1 MFPLASTSQYSLAQ
15 ALRPSR
21 SQPCCSAP
29 RSAPFSLQL
38 LCLESTA
45 QSIVGTSACSHSGG
59 PQQLH
64 TTWHP
69 TAPQKD
75 RGHRLSCSRRCHHP
89 PLQASPNDLANQPSL
104 ILRSLVLLEVVDEE
118 VVMGLEVV
126 SVASLVVGMT
136 PLDAKA
142 LHHTDFPWGTLID
155 HVVLNPGNHFCFVGS
170 CMSKMLKLVLGLSQ
184 QPTEIPLWSAH

>member
-1 MFPLASTSQYSLAQ
+1 MLFCSTVCTFLS
-15 ALRPSR
+15 
-21 SQPCCSAP
+21 SAVVP
-29 RSAPFSLQL
+29 GKYG
-38 LCLESTA
+38 
-45 QSIVGTSACSHSGG
+45 QSNIGTSACSHSGG

-75 RGHRLSCSRRCHHP
+75 RGHQLACSRRCHHP

-104 ILRSLVLLEVVDEE
+104 TLRSFVLLEVVDEE
-118 VVMGLEVV
+118 VVMGFVLEVV

-142 LHHTDFPWGTLID
+142 LLHSDFLLEIVIVLFSSNPWSR
-155 HVVLNPGNHFCFVGS
+155 FCFVDS
-170 CMSKMLKLVLGLSQ
+170 CRLRMLRLVLGLSQ
-184 QPTEIPLWSAH
+184 QPTGIPLWSAH